1 MKLKKIEVL
10 SSDEIQA
17 IHSSTL
23 TILTKVGIKIDSP
36 SARALL
42 KENGAEVD
50 NKNLFIKLPESLI
63 KEKLKE
69 VPDSFKLYGPDGK
82 FNFEV
87 NTTSTQFATIGTPVK
102 IYDPGKKSGVRKTVL
117 TDNIKQIRIVDS
129 LKNINCSHVDI
140 WPNDVNYLSLHAHC
154 IYQWVHNTRKPY
166 GLGCLGRVAS
176 QDMMNMASIIVGT
189 DEELI
194 KNARFVGF
202 MNPTS
207 PLHLPQL
214 MTNGLEIFAKYKQPT
229 IIAPE
234 ALAGSTAPVT
244 LAGLITQI
252 NAEIIGGIIL
262 TQLYNSG
269 APVFFGTVSTVTD
282 MKSGN
287 AALGSIETGLITTAI
302 AQMAR
307 YYNIPSRGPGCI
319 TDSKVLD
326 VQCGFERLQ
335 TLLVATQAGIN
346 YITCAG
352 TYEETLVEAL
362 ELLVIDDELI
372 ENVKR
377 LLNGVNVNEETI
389 GLDVIEKVASSSE
402 KGVNYLGETH
412 TRKFMRD
419 ELFIPY
425 LIDRNRRSTWRKKGS
440 KDIIERAGMKVE
452 QILQSFNPPQ
462 VNNEVEKKLLD
473 YIKEVEGR
481 TLEYYKKAEG
491 ISTGKVSLP
500 SMDITVNDE

>member
-1 MKLKKIEVL
+1 MKLKRIEVL

-17 IHSSTL
+17 INSSTL
-23 TILTKVGIKIDSP
+23 TILTKMGIKIDSP
-36 SARALL
+36 SARTLL
-42 KENGAEVD
+42 KKNGAEVD
-50 NKNLFIKLPESLI
+50 DNSLYIKFPEALI
-63 KEKLKE
+63 KEKLRE

-102 IYDPGKKSGVRKTVL
+102 IYDPSNKNGVRKTVL
-117 TDNIKQIRIVDS
+117 ADTIKQIRIVDS
-129 LKNINCSHVDI
+129 LKNINCSHIDV
-140 WPNDVNYLSLHAHC
+140 WPNDINYLALHAHC

-176 QDMMNMASIIVGT
+176 QDMMNMASIIVGSE
-189 DEELI
+189 EELI

-252 NAEIIGGIIL
+252 NAEIIGGIVL
-262 TQLYNSG
+262 AQLYKSG
-269 APVFFGTVSTVTD
+269 APVFFGTVSTITD

-307 YYNIPSRGPGCI
+307 YYNIPSRGPGGI

-335 TLLVATQAGIN
+335 TLLVAAQAGIN

-362 ELLVIDDELI
+362 ELLVIDDELADI
-372 ENVKR
+372 VKR
-377 LLNGVNVNEETI
+377 LLRGVNVNEETI
-389 GLDVIEKVASSSE
+389 GLDVIEKVALNPK
-402 KGVNYLGETH
+402 KGVNYLGESH

-419 ELFIPY
+419 ELFIPS

-440 KDIIERAGMKVE
+440 KDIIARAGMKVE

-462 VNNEVEKKLLD
+462 VDNEIETKLLN
-473 YIKEVEGR
+473 YIKEVESR

-491 ISTGKVSLP
+491 ISAGTVSLP
-500 SMDITVNDE
+500 GTEINVKD

>member
-1 MKLKKIEVL
+1 MKLKRIEVL
-10 SSDEIQA
+10 SSDEIRA
-17 IHSSTL
+17 INSSTL

-36 SARALL
+36 SARTLL
-42 KENGAEVD
+42 KKNGAEVD
-50 NKNLFIKLPESLI
+50 NNSLYIKLPESLI

-69 VPDSFKLYGPDGK
+69 VPDSFKLHGPDGK

-102 IYDPGKKSGVRKTVL
+102 IYDPSNKNGVRKTVL
-117 TDNIKQIRIVDS
+117 ADTIKQIRIVDS
-129 LKNINCSHVDI
+129 LKNINCSHVDV
-140 WPNDVNYLSLHAHC
+140 WPNDINYLSLHAHC

-176 QDMMNMASIIVGT
+176 QDMMNMASIIVGS

-252 NAEIIGGIIL
+252 NAEIIGGIVL
-262 TQLYNSG
+262 AQLYNSG
-269 APVFFGTVSTVTD
+269 APVFFGTVSTITD

-307 YYNIPSRGPGCI
+307 YYSIPSRGPGGI

-335 TLLVATQAGIN
+335 TLLVSAQAGIN

-352 TYEETLVEAL
+352 TYEETLIEAL
-362 ELLVIDDELI
+362 ELLVIDDELADI
-372 ENVKR
+372 IKR
-377 LLNGVNVNEETI
+377 LLKGVNVNEDTI
-389 GLDVIEKVASSSE
+389 GLDVIEKVALSQK
-402 KGVNYLGETH
+402 KGVNYLGEAH
-412 TRKFMRD
+412 TRKFMKD
-419 ELFIPY
+419 ELFIPS

-440 KDIIERAGMKVE
+440 KDIIARAGVQVE
-452 QILQSFNPPQ
+452 KILQSFNPP
-462 VNNEVEKKLLD
+462 EVENEIETKLLN
-473 YIKEVEGR
+473 YIKEVESR
-481 TLEYYKKAEG
+481 TLEYYKKVEG
-491 ISTGKVSLP
+491 ISAGTVSLP
-500 SMDITVNDE
+500 GTEINVKDK

>member
-1 MKLKKIEVL
+1 MKLKRIEVL

-23 TILTKVGIKIDSP
+23 TILTNMGIKIDSP

-42 KENGAEVD
+42 KKNGAEFD
-50 NKNLFIKLPESLI
+50 KNSLFIKFPESLI
-63 KEKLKE
+63 REKLK
-69 VPDSFKLYGPDGK
+69 VAPDSFKLHGPDGK

-102 IYDPGKKSGVRKTVL
+102 IYDPSKKSGVRKTVL
-117 TDNIKQIRIVDS
+117 ADTIKQIRVVDS
-129 LKNINCSHVDI
+129 LKNINCSHIDV

-176 QDMMNMASIIVGT
+176 QDMMNMASIIVGSE
-189 DEELI
+189 EELI
-194 KNARFVGF
+194 KNARFIGF

-234 ALAGSTAPVT
+234 ALAGATAPVT

-252 NAEIIGGIIL
+252 NAEIIGGIVL
-262 TQLYNSG
+262 AQLYSSG

-307 YYNIPSRGPGCI
+307 YYKIPSRGPGGI

-335 TLLVATQAGIN
+335 TLLVAAQAGIN

-362 ELLVIDDELI
+362 ELLVIDDELVDI
-372 ENVKR
+372 VKR
-377 LLNGVNVNEETI
+377 LLEGVQVNEDTI
-389 GLDVIEKVASSSE
+389 GLDVIEKVALSPK
-402 KGVNYLGETH
+402 KGVNYLGEAH

-419 ELFIPY
+419 ELFIPS

-440 KDIIERAGMKVE
+440 MDIIARAGMKVE

-462 VNNEVEKKLLD
+462 VDNEIESKLLD
-473 YIKEVEGR
+473 YIKDVEAR

-491 ISTGKVSLP
+491 ISAGTVSLP
-500 SMDITVNDE
+500 GTEINVKDE